1 MYVEHALRRFPLVQH
16 LSAAHPD
23 LNESIDLGWVVHPDL
38 LEQRA
43 SVVSGL
49 KHARYVDRFD
59 REDLVGCGLKED
71 QRTQLISDSA
81 LMQLKTVVIRLVDGL
96 QHLLN
101 FTTRRATHAQVV
113 ADIEIRDTPLAG
125 LGSGDMARCPVKPL
139 RQPVGRPPTFLTN
152 TLERSTNLAPTP
164 SRLKFTHTK
173 QLMPIRHTRRIS
185 TPAIHH
191 IG

>member
-49 KHARYVDRFD
+49 KHARSVDRFD

-125 LGSGDMARCPVKPL
+125 LGSGDMARRRVKPL
-139 RQPVGRPPTFLTN
+139 RQPVGRLAMRQEAPRQRQAYCEPAPN
-152 TLERSTNLAPTP
+152 RLE
-164 SRLKFTHTK
+164 FT
-173 QLMPIRHTRRIS
+173 
-185 TPAIHH
+185 
-191 IG
+191 